1 MSDAVASAG
10 STMHGNY
17 LRGLWDRFSCGWTIF
32 RIALEERLAYRG
44 DFALG
49 TLMRFLPVVT
59 QIFLWWAIFDS
70 VQGGATDGRMAGYSF
85 HDMIAYYLLSM
96 LGRAFSSMPGLASH
110 VAKQIRD
117 GDIKKYLIQPIDM
130 LNFLL
135 LARTAHK
142 VAYYTVA
149 TLPFALVFYLCR
161 GYFAQGWPDPT
172 VLIAFA
178 ISLVLSVLL
187 GFMLDLCIVLIG
199 FWFLEVSSLLF
210 VYMLLNFF
218 LSGHMFP
225 LDLLPS
231 PWNGLVEYLPFKY
244 LAYFP
249 AAVFLGKIPQDR
261 LWQEI
266 GIELAW
272 LVALVALCRLLYSAG
287 LRRYG
292 GYGG

>member
-1 MSDAVASAG
+1 
-10 STMHGNY
+10 
-17 LRGLWDRFSCGWTIF
+17 
-32 RIALEERLAYRG
+32 
-44 DFALG
+44 
-49 TLMRFLPVVT
+49 
-59 QIFLWWAIFDS
+59 
-70 VQGGATDGRMAGYSF
+70 
-85 HDMIAYYLLSM
+85 
-96 LGRAFSSMPGLASH
+96 
-110 VAKQIRD
+110 
-117 GDIKKYLIQPIDM
+117 
-130 LNFLL
+130 
-135 LARTAHK
+135 
-142 VAYYTVA
+142 
-149 TLPFALVFYLCR
+149 
-161 GYFAQGWPDPT
+161 
-172 VLIAFA
+172 
-178 ISLVLSVLL
+178 
-187 GFMLDLCIVLIG
+187 
-199 FWFLEVSSLLF
+199 WFLEVSSLLF

>member
-1 MSDAVASAG
+1 MV
-10 STMHGNY
+10 
-17 LRGLWDRFSCGWTIF
+17 
-32 RIALEERLAYRG
+32 
-44 DFALG
+44 
-49 TLMRFLPVVT
+49 
-59 QIFLWWAIFDS
+59 
-70 VQGGATDGRMAGYSF
+70 
-85 HDMIAYYLLSM
+85 
-96 LGRAFSSMPGLASH
+96 
-110 VAKQIRD
+110 
-117 GDIKKYLIQPIDM
+117 
-130 LNFLL
+130 
-135 LARTAHK
+135 
-142 VAYYTVA
+142 
-149 TLPFALVFYLCR
+149 
-161 GYFAQGWPDPT
+161 
-172 VLIAFA
+172 
-178 ISLVLSVLL
+178 SLVLAFLL
-187 GFMLDLCIVLIG
+187 GFLMDLCIGLIG

-272 LVALVALCRLLYSAG
+272 LVALIVLARLLYAAG